1 MLTLPISPR
10 LRMLQQAFQQGAA
23 DALSAFWQLIARNG
37 TPLVEPIAD
46 DPDSSL
52 VSFLWRA
59 TEPIHNVVVAGWLV
73 PFDVTQNQ
81 MTQLLDTD
89 LWYITYRMP
98 NALRAT
104 YFLSPNDSLRSY
116 QEEDDWESRHAN

>member
-10 LRMLQQAFQQGAA
+10 LRMLQHALQQGAA
-23 DALSAFWQLIARNG
+23 DALPAFWQMIARKG

-46 DPDSSL
+46 EPDSSL

-59 TEPIHNVVVAGWLV
+59 TEPIHNVLVAGWLV

-81 MTQLLDTD
+81 MTQLLHTD

-98 NALRAT
+98 KTLRAT
-104 YFLSPNDSLRSY
+104 YFL
-116 QEEDDWESRHAN
+116 